1 MDAVSKLRP
10 ARRGTEEGR
19 MTAQAERFAHPEAE
33 AGEVWLGNVFAV
45 DFKFIGWTTKR
56 LGSKPYDSYGALLKG
71 GNMRPVLVSRQEVED
86 AGVAIP
92 AVGPINH
99 RW

>member
-1 MDAVSKLRP
+1 MA
-10 ARRGTEEGR
+10 
-19 MTAQAERFAHPEAE
+19 AQAERFVHPEAV
-33 AGEVWLGNVFAV
+33 AGEVWLGNVYAV

-56 LGSKPYDSYGALLKG
+56 LGSKPYDSYGAPLKG
-71 GNMRPVLVSRQEVED
+71 GNMRPVLVSRREIEE

-92 AVGPINH
+92 VVGPIDH

>member
-1 MDAVSKLRP
+1 
-10 ARRGTEEGR
+10 

-33 AGEVWLGNVFAV
+33 AGEVWLGNIYGV
-45 DFKFIGWTTKR
+45 DFKHISWATKR
-56 LGSKPYDSYGALLKG
+56 LGREPYDSYGAPLKG

-92 AVGPINH
+92 VVGPIDH